1 MHRRQQEHSQNTAN
15 FRYGPWPTLRDP
27 GTPRSIQVPAHTVP
41 NQRHWTPNISAIQPH
56 FLRNPH
62 QPEAYQDGLTN
73 NHLQQD
79 DARVEANSS
88 GSIGRGARNLRLH
101 NPNRPEI
108 IAPQLPGTEN
118 HMMLQHNHN
127 SMNSRGSIVNRPA
140 SSVQK
145 ASVAEEPVD
154 LPELHTQ
161 YKNLLRSYHD
171 LPADEL
177 RYLQKLKIVLQ
188 QRGYIKNS
196 ARNQATSYH
205 TAQDAERGSSSQFPQ
220 SGRLMQSS
228 GPSSSAPRIVGTPRM
243 SGATSAD
250 AQLRQS
256 QRQQSK
262 FDFKDSERALA
273 NVQTRQKTK
282 RKAKSIDP
290 SLTSNAIEEDLIAP
304 QPKRVR
310 RILGHNNDAA
320 MFKDMAGPVAAVNGT
335 FNSSSAVPNA
345 GGSEPPKSAANRENG
360 NPPNSFAPKARAE
373 TLTHFDQPTADG
385 NLSKNLTLHKEPSA
399 LSHSIR
405 PLDTHVPNRRPEVVH
420 HSIGTR
426 TESWTVGE
434 GEETTVKPRGLIEHL
449 VEPDTVLYIISKDA
463 GNTYVCSSGS
473 QDRTYMSLN
482 AGQMG
487 MMASYQVKAKE
498 AEGVPREH
506 VKMAVF
512 DDRVGFQG
520 PTAEISD
527 TGDVIS
533 LAKGPPTPNKR
544 QSTPLSRDFGNIVD
558 QNHSEHTSITPTPI
572 ETGSQENTSR
582 PLITTSPGGG
592 IQNSANPAQVSIGS
606 LENNFKTTQPDP
618 VKSSPEI
625 ETPNTEV
632 PNTEASNAEAPN
644 TEAPIVDQTVTT
656 QLTYSPIC
664 PAYDPMANEEC
675 APISDEEFDI
685 MFRAR
690 LRSPAICAD
699 KTTQAQEDA
708 VHDAKGAEEA
718 SSSLLEQQLMEGPVV
733 TARAAGT
740 VFDEYPSQTVTMLGN
755 DDASQYGVSQL
766 SSHAGHQESHHN
778 QNTPILSN
786 VMELANNEGPASP
799 KPIIPTP
806 LPTLATESMT
816 ENMGNPETSYEFMA
830 GAGLSNLLGDDLF
843 NWDDWDANIA
853 NLY

>member
-1 MHRRQQEHSQNTAN
+1 M
-15 FRYGPWPTLRDP
+15 
-27 GTPRSIQVPAHTVP
+27 QVPAHTVP
-41 NQRHWTPNISAIQPH
+41 SQRHRTPNIPAVEPH
-56 FLRNPH
+56 FLHNLH
-62 QPEAYQDGLTN
+62 QLEAHQVGLTN
-73 NHLQQD
+73 NVLQQD

-88 GSIGRGARNLRLH
+88 GSISRGARNLRLH
-101 NPNRPEI
+101 NPNSPEI
-108 IAPQLPGTEN
+108 IAPQLPGTES
-118 HMMLQHNHN
+118 HVILQYNNN
-127 SMNSRGSIVNRPA
+127 SMTSRGSIVNRPA
-140 SSVQK
+140 PTVQQ
-145 ASVAEEPVD
+145 ASVAEESVE

-188 QRGYIKNS
+188 QSGYIKNS
-196 ARNQATSYH
+196 ARNQATGYH
-205 TAQDAERGSSSQFPQ
+205 AVQDAERGSSRQFRQ
-220 SGRLMQSS
+220 SGRVMQSS
-228 GPSSSAPRIVGTPRM
+228 GSSSSVPRIVGTPRI
-243 SGATSAD
+243 SGYPSAD

-262 FDFKDSERALA
+262 FDFKDSQRALA

-290 SLTSNAIEEDLIAP
+290 SLTSTAIEEDLIAP

-320 MFKDMAGPVAAVNGT
+320 MFEEFTGPVAAVNCT
-335 FNSSSAVPNA
+335 FDSSSAVPNA
-345 GGSEPPKSAANRENG
+345 GSLEPPKSAVNRENG

-385 NLSKNLTLHKEPSA
+385 NLSENLTLHKEPSA

-405 PLDTHVPNRRPEVVH
+405 PLDTHVLNRRPEVVH

-449 VEPDTVLYIISKDA
+449 VEPDTILYIISKDA
-463 GNTYVCSSGS
+463 GNTYVCASGS

-533 LAKGPPTPNKR
+533 LAKGPPVPNKR
-544 QSTPLSRDFGNIVD
+544 QSTPLSRDFGNRVD
-558 QNHSEHTSITPTPI
+558 RCHSEHTSITPTLI
-572 ETGSQENTSR
+572 TTGSQENTSA
-582 PLITTSPGGG
+582 PLITTSPGGS
-592 IQNSANPAQVSIGS
+592 IRNLPNLAQVNIGS
-606 LENNFKTTQPDP
+606 FENNLKTTQPDP

-625 ETPNTEV
+625 ETPNTEA
-632 PNTEASNAEAPN
+632 PNTEAPNAGAPN
-644 TEAPIVDQTVTT
+644 TEAPILDQTVTT

-664 PAYDPMANEEC
+664 SAYDPMANEEF
-675 APISDEEFDI
+675 APITNEELDN
-685 MFRAR
+685 MFPGG
-690 LRSPAICAD
+690 LPSPAICAD
-699 KTTQAQEDA
+699 ETTQVQEDA
-708 VHDAKGAEEA
+708 VNDAKGAEEA
-718 SSSLLEQQLMEGPVV
+718 SSSLLEQQLMEGAAVA
-733 TARAAGT
+733 ARAAGT
-740 VFDEYPSQTVTMLGN
+740 VVDEYSSQTATMLGN
-755 DDASQYGVSQL
+755 DDASQYEVSQL

-786 VMELANNEGPASP
+786 VMELANNEGPTSP

-816 ENMGNPETSYEFMA
+816 ENMGNPETSYDFMA